1 MSNMRQKAS
10 QWNVT

>member
-1 MSNMRQKAS
+1 MRQKAS